1 MCSPFATHF
10 VQNCCFFSQ
19 TYSSLCFLSPAD
31 SIAIHVI
38 VQATNIQPS
47 ALTCLCLISHKSFF
61 ISVSLISFE
70 VQLHFLAVIIFRP
83 LSSLPRYASR
93 LFLPLSIHHTIER
106 VIYLEQWNLNYYYSF
121 SRVVSHR
128 NCAPAI
134 LNYFP
139 VSDSLNSV

>member
-10 VQNCCFFSQ
+10 VQNCCFFSPDLLLPLFPV
-19 TYSSLCFLSPAD
+19 SAD

-70 VQLHFLAVIIFRP
+70 SIAFSCRYYFQATIFSPKICLQTFSSTVHSPYYRKSN
-83 LSSLPRYASR
+83 LSR
-93 LFLPLSIHHTIER
+93 
-106 VIYLEQWNLNYYYSF
+106 EQWNLNYYYSF